1 MKFGVNT
8 FIWSSAV
15 DAPVLEVLP
24 EIRERGFDGVELP
37 LIDLTYIQP
46 GTIRRRLAEAD
57 LGCTF
62 CAVLPRPLSL
72 IDPSPE
78 VRERAIQ
85 HLNDAIAFAAE
96 AGGETIAGPLYSP
109 VGFFTGTRR
118 TPDEWSRAVEGWQR
132 LGEVAGKQKITIGIE
147 PLNRFETYFL
157 NTAAD
162 AVRFCAEVARPEV
175 GILFDTFHANI
186 EEKDVA
192 QAILTAAPH
201 LVHFHACENDRGAP
215 GSGHVDWPN
224 VFATLRQI
232 GYDRWVTIE
241 SFGFALGELSA
252 AASIWRDL
260 APTPADIAF
269 EGVRFLRRGLDVQ
282 VRMEGSAG
290 SSA

>member
-8 FIWSSAV
+8 FIWSLAV
-15 DAPVLEVLP
+15 DAPVLKALP

-46 GTIRRRLAEAD
+46 NTIRRRLAEVG
-57 LGCTF
+57 LQCTF

-72 IDPSPE
+72 IDADPDI
-78 VRERAIQ
+78 RERAIE
-85 HLNDAIAFAAE
+85 HLTKAITFAAE
-96 AGGETIAGPLYSP
+96 AGGEMLAGPLYSP

-118 TPDEWSRAVEGWQR
+118 TADEWSRAVECWQR
-132 LGEVAGKQKITIGIE
+132 LGEVAEREKMIIGIE
-147 PLNRFETYFL
+147 PLNRFETFFL
-157 NTAAD
+157 NTTAD
-162 AVRFCAEVARPEV
+162 AVRFCAEVGRPKV

-192 QAILTAAPH
+192 EAILAAAPH
-201 LVHFHACENDRGAP
+201 LVHFHACENDRGTP
-215 GSGHVDWPN
+215 GSGHVDWPK
-224 VFATLRQI
+224 VFEALRKT
-232 GYDRWVTIE
+232 GYDGWVTIE

-269 EGVRFLRRGLDVQ
+269 DGVQFLRKGL
-282 VRMEGSAG
+282 GSEA
-290 SSA
+290 AKV